1 IVLSLSK
8 PLPEKVIKS
17 CLELALTYHQRK
29 NLPLLG
35 V

>member
-1 IVLSLSK
+1 T
-8 PLPEKVIKS
+8 VIKS